1 MLSYASM
8 PLETKKLANANLGR
22 GVLKSVFS
30 GSHEYHLMLKIE
42 EGKLIGFA
50 VYHFEERTILE
61 ASQLIGI
68 LDCIVIDAPSRKSG
82 YGSNMTFAILRKMSG
97 YGVNRVE
104 ILSKDPGY
112 FNRDG
117 EPGVPLASPDSIL
130 ELLGFKKIRV
140 FHDYYE
146 NQSTKYGYQCKFCGN
161 SVDSCKAILYARDS
175 DS

>member
-8 PLETKKLANANLGR
+8 PMETKKLANANLGR
-22 GVLKSVFS
+22 GVLKSVFN

-42 EGKLIGFA
+42 DGKLIGFA
-50 VYHFEERTILE
+50 IYHFEERTV
-61 ASQLIGI
+61 ADQYQLVGV
-68 LDCIVIDAPSRKSG
+68 LDCIVIDAPHRKCG
-82 YGSNMTFAILRKMSG
+82 YGSSVTFAILRKMAG

-104 ILSKDPGY
+104 VLSKEPGY
-112 FNRDG
+112 FDRDG
-117 EPGVPLASPDSIL
+117 EPGVPLASPESIL
-130 ELLGFKKIRV
+130 GLLGFKKVRT

-161 SVDSCKAILYARDS
+161 PVDSCKAVLYARDS